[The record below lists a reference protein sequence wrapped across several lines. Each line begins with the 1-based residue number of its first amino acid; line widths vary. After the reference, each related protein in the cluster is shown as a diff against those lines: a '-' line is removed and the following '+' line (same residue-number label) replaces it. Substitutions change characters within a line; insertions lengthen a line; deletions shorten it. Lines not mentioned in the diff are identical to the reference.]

1 MPKKKLSLGQR
12 MLKNI
17 KSNPMMF
24 KNLGAAV
31 YMGTNMEKTKA
42 MYSDKEYTGSGD
54 NSAKDMTTFRRMMES
69 LGYGYGEKK

>member
-1 MPKKKLSLGQR
+1 MSLGKR

-24 KNLGAAV
+24 KDLGAAV

-42 MYSDKEYTGSGD
+42 MYNDKEYTGSGD
-54 NSAKDMTTFRRMMES
+54 NSAKDMATFRRIMEA
-69 LGYGYGEKK
+69 LGYNYGGKD

>member
-1 MPKKKLSLGQR
+1 MSLGKR

-24 KNLGAAV
+24 KNLGAAA

-42 MYSDKEYTGSGD
+42 MYSGKEYTGSGD
-54 NSAKDMTTFRRMMES
+54 KSAKDMATFRRIMES

>member
-1 MPKKKLSLGQR
+1 MSLGKR

-17 KSNPMMF
+17 KQNPMMF
-24 KNLGAAV
+24 KDLGAAV

-54 NSAKDMTTFRRMMES
+54 NSAKDMATFRRMMEA
-69 LGYGYGEKK
+69 LGYGYGGKD